1 MTFIGSNL
9 RIARLFHGFSQQEL
23 GEHIGC
29 SKQFLSRLE
38 SGGDV
43 PTAALVSKLCDQLAV
58 LPEFFVEPDPMP
70 IADEQCHF
78 RKQLTTKVVL
88 HQVARAR
95 GEFLK
100 RMINVMDEHLELPR
114 YDFQEG
120 DASSAE
126 AIEQVAERAREH
138 WGLGLGPVQNMTRIA
153 ENAGAVVMPINGLAP
168 EIDAISFATRRPVI
182 AMNSEG
188 RSSCRARFGIA
199 HEIGHFC
206 LHIGIQTGDKVTE
219 SQANRFASAFLMPRR
234 HFAAECR
241 TAMRGSRL
249 NWSVLADIKVHWGV
263 SKAAIL
269 YRGRQLGV
277 FSDEQYRSGV
287 IGLTRR
293 GEARSEFEDKD
304 MPLESA
310 DLITDGIQVLRE
322 AFGISR
328 AALAQEMKVQTSLLD
343 ELLSARFDTE
353 TYAATTDNVVS
364 MSLERRARADV
375 ARCST
380 RRTQ

>member
-1 MTFIGSNL
+1 MSFIGSNL
-9 RIARLFHGFSQQEL
+9 RIVRLFHGLSQQEL

-38 SGGDV
+38 SGGDA
-43 PTAALVSKLCDQLAV
+43 PTAALVAKLCDRLAV
-58 LPEFFVEPDPMP
+58 LPEFFVAPDPMP

-78 RKQLTTKVVL
+78 RKQLTTKVAL
-88 HQVARAR
+88 HQIARAR

-100 RMINVMDEHLELPR
+100 RLINVMEEHLELPR
-114 YDFQEG
+114 YDFEEG

-138 WGLGLGPVQNMTRIA
+138 WGLGLGPIQNMTRVA

-234 HFAAECR
+234 YFAAECR
-241 TAMRGSRL
+241 AALRGSRL
-249 NWSVLADIKVHWGV
+249 NWAVLTDIKGRWGV
-263 SKAAIL
+263 SKAATL

-293 GEARSEFEDKD
+293 GEARAEFEDKD
-304 MPLESA
+304 MPLESP
-310 DLITDGIQVLRE
+310 DLITDGIQVLHE

-343 ELLSARFDTE
+343 ELLASHFD
-353 TYAATTDNVVS
+353 AGGDVPAIDNVVS
-364 MSLERRARADV
+364 LSVERR
-375 ARCST
+375 T
-380 RRTQ
+380 

>member
-1 MTFIGSNL
+1 MIFIGSNL
-9 RIARLFHGFSQQEL
+9 RTARLFHGLSQQEL
-23 GEHIGC
+23 GDQIGC

-38 SGGDV
+38 SGVDV
-43 PTAALVSKLCDQLAV
+43 PASALVTRLCDRLAV
-58 LPEFFVEPDPMP
+58 LPDFFVEPDPMP

-78 RKQLTTKVVL
+78 RKQLTTKAVL
-88 HQVARAR
+88 HQGARAR

-100 RMINVMDEHLELPR
+100 RMINVMDAHLELPR
-114 YDFQEG
+114 YDFEEG

-126 AIEQVAERAREH
+126 AIERAAERAREH
-138 WGLGLGPVQNMTRIA
+138 WGLGLGPIQNMTHIA

-182 AMNSEG
+182 AMNSDG

-206 LHIGIQTGDKVTE
+206 LHIGVQTGDKVTE

-234 HFAAECR
+234 YFAAECR
-241 TAMRGSRL
+241 AALRGSRL
-249 NWSVLADIKVHWGV
+249 NWSALADIKGRWGV
-263 SKAAIL
+263 SKAATI

-304 MPLESA
+304 MPLELP
-310 DLITDGIQVLRE
+310 DLIADGIQVLRE

-343 ELLSARFDTE
+343 ELLAARFDTG
-353 TYAATTDNVVS
+353 AFATKPDNVLS
-364 MSLERRARADV
+364 MSVERRARSNAVGAGIWRD
-375 ARCST
+375 
-380 RRTQ
+380 

>member
-9 RIARLFHGFSQQEL
+9 RIARLFHGLSQQEL

-43 PTAALVSKLCDQLAV
+43 PTAALVSKLCDRLAV
-58 LPEFFVEPDPMP
+58 VPEFFVEPDPTP

-88 HQVARAR
+88 HQIARAR

-114 YDFQEG
+114 YDFEEG
-120 DASSAE
+120 DGTSAE

-138 WGLGLGPVQNMTRIA
+138 WGLGLGPIQNMTRIA

-234 HFAAECR
+234 YFAPECR
-241 TAMRGSRL
+241 AAMRGSRL
-249 NWSVLADIKVHWGV
+249 NWSVLADIKVRWGV

-293 GEARSEFEDKD
+293 GEARAEFEDND

-343 ELLSARFDTE
+343 ELLSARFDMRA
-353 TYAATTDNVVS
+353 YAEGTDNVVS
-364 MSLERRARADV
+364 MSVERRARTDAAKES
-375 ARCST
+375 AR
-380 RRTQ
+380 RV